1 VGGVVEED
9 SFPGQFK
16 KLEDKIEALVQTC
29 RNLQQNRS
37 ELESKIHD
45 LEEFI
50 KAKVA
55 AEQEYA
61 EEKSMIRAK
70 VDDLL
75 SKLDQVLE
83 SK

>member
-1 VGGVVEED
+1 MEED
-9 SFPGQFK
+9 SFPEQFK

-29 RNLQQNRS
+29 RDLQQNKS
-37 ELESKIHD
+37 ELESKIYD
-45 LEEFI
+45 LEGSI

-55 AEQEYA
+55 AEQEHA

-70 VDDLL
+70 VDELL
-75 SKLDQVLE
+75 SRLDQVLE